1 MAASVPAFP
10 TKFQEI
16 TIASNINCS
25 MIQNFLVA
33 GRGIHC
39 GVWCNGACLPKQG
52 STGKHVVLAS
62 VTALYLFSVINF
74 GLQWYG
80 FNWHRLSS
88 LDRFG
93 DATTSGATFTTP
105 AQAESLNS
113 LTIALAFIS
122 LAITAT
128 ATSLIGYRIY
138 STSKGNTIMQAK
150 KRYTRIIILIV
161 ESSAVY
167 SLLLLLFGIVLAV
180 PAFNQIDSSV
190 GPLGAYLQT
199 FLTATPGLV
208 PTVMVARLAFQDENT
223 DYETS
228 HMSVDVSNLNF
239 DNRQAGHETSSPH
252 ETDFALNPT
261 THNETEN
268 SPAENLK
275 DNITHEKRSD

>member
-25 MIQNFLVA
+25 MIQNFLLE
-33 GRGIHC
+33 
-39 GVWCNGACLPKQG
+39 GVYTVVYGV
-52 STGKHVVLAS
+52 TVHVYPLTIAVTVIDVL
-62 VTALYLFSVINF
+62 F
-74 GLQWYG
+74 Q
-80 FNWHRLSS
+80 
-88 LDRFG
+88 
-93 DATTSGATFTTP
+93 TFTTP